1 MTSKVSTN
9 ATSSPESVAGRW
21 PSGSP
26 ESLIARQSGRDRRR
40 ASLSL
45 SLGVISD
52 SQIPDT
58 SRPRYSTLSLSDDRQ
73 FYLANRLKQ
82 LLANTGSILYSLT
95 WKQRATPARR
105 QYCQLVASVRRI
117 NAIEHFSQRSWP
129 TTDTNNHRSPAT
141 GATQGWFRED
151 GSKQQLRLQDV
162 SNLAHW
168 TTSSASDGSRGGN
181 GITAGMSGSSLPQ
194 LAKLSTWS
202 TCTTRDHKTGST
214 DMDNCLF
221 RKDGKMRNDTVDTQA
236 FLAAYPTPLTVP
248 NSEKSRGQLSGSF
261 RRAMEVCSPQ
271 IDNAVRITASGQVL
285 TGWDAGMDISGPL
298 NPAHS
303 RWLMGYPPV
312 WDDCAVTAM
321 PSSRNSRRSSSKPG
335 TPALTTTLCSDEE
348 EL

>member
-9 ATSSPESVAGRW
+9 ATSSPESAAGRW

-52 SQIPDT
+52 SQIPAT
-58 SRPRYSTLSLSDDRQ
+58 SLPRYSTLSLSDDRQ
-73 FYLANRLKQ
+73 FYLASRLKQ

-95 WKQRATPARR
+95 WKQRATPAHR
-105 QYCQLVASVRRI
+105 QYCQLAASVRRTS
-117 NAIEHFSQRSWP
+117 AIDYFSARNWP
-129 TTDTNNHRSPAT
+129 TTTTIDNNQVRGTGKATLDSPRGT
-141 GATQGWFRED
+141 TLGGAA
-151 GSKQQLRLQDV
+151 RLT
-162 SNLAHW
+162 SW

-335 TPALTTTLCSDEE
+335 TPALTTTLCSDED